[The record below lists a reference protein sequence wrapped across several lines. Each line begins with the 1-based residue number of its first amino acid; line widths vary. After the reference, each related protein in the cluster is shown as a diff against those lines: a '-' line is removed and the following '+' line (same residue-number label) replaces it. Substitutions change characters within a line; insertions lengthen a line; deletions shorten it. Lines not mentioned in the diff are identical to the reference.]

1 MNTIS
6 FIKGSIVRKDNN
18 MLKIIKKSIGIL
30 LILLLSVN
38 CIGNNKKHSDK
49 TTASE
54 YIPNEKLAFIK
65 EMDKDYESSTLRD
78 KDIELARLLTD
89 FLKTEESWNINA
101 DEFLDIPFITRIA
114 STKEDNFRI
123 FNILVNHKYGTDEN
137 TSDIIQYRTKTG
149 VTNAVH
155 IDLINNFEYFNK
167 KFGFNLYSEGC
178 FPIFTLEKDAYLI
191 CSGTPREMKKDI
203 LLAIKVYDEN
213 IEPYPVFNGKNTLSI
228 PCGNNITEEQ
238 MVRGEAKKSIW
249 YWDTGP
255 RDETP
260 YWIKFYYNPIAK
272 YDKYS
277 DIRIISDELI
287 FTFNGF
293 EFIGDYDKLNELR

>member
-1 MNTIS
+1 
-6 FIKGSIVRKDNN
+6 
-18 MLKIIKKSIGIL
+18 MLKTIKKSIGIL

-38 CIGNNKKHSDK
+38 CTGNNKKHSDK

-89 FLKTEESWNINA
+89 FLKTEESWNIDVNK
-101 DEFLDIPFITRIA
+101 FIDIPFILRVS
-114 STKEDNFRI
+114 STKENNFRV
-123 FNILVNHKYGTDEN
+123 FNIWVNHKYGTDEY

-155 IDLINNFEYFNK
+155 IDLTNNFEYFNK
-167 KFGFNLYSEGC
+167 KFGFNFYSGGC

-191 CSGTPREMKKDI
+191 HSGTPREMKKNI
-203 LLAIKVYDEN
+203 LVAIKVYDEN

-228 PCGNNITEEQ
+228 PHGDNITEEQ

-249 YWDTGP
+249 YSETCP
-255 RDETP
+255 IDETP
-260 YWIKFYYNPIAK
+260 YWIKIYYNPIAK
-272 YDKYS
+272 YDQYGDK
-277 DIRIISDELI
+277 IIYKDELI